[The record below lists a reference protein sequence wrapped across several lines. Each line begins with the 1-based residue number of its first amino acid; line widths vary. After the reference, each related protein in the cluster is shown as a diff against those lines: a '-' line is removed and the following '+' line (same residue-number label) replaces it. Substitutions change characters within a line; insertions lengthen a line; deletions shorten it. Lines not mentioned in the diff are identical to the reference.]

1 MEHLTENCLSLIL
14 SFTSP
19 KDTCRAAGDSD
30 ELWNK
35 FLPPDINQIL
45 RRSISTLTYT
55 TKKQLY
61 FSLCDSA
68 ILLDDGNVSFWLDKG
83 SGKKCLMVAARQ
95 LAIVPW
101 WWQWLY
107 DSNSRFSEEVAVL
120 DKGRCVDI
128 RGKMKIGMLSPHT
141 TYETYLVFKI
151 YEDACGLDSAKTSI
165 RFVNEREEVPDDEAS
180 IVYPDPRTS
189 AHNIEQRNG
198 EFSRWRKDELMEI
211 KIAEFETGARDDDD
225 EVETRFMS
233 TDTNVLKAGL
243 IVQGFEFRP
252 KQPMAV
258 V

>member
-1 MEHLTENCLSLIL
+1 MEHLKENCLSLIL

-19 KDTCRAAGDSD
+19 RDTCRVSDVSTELRSASDLD
-30 ELWNK
+30 ELWNT

-55 TKKQLY
+55 SKKQLY
-61 FSLCDSA
+61 FLLCDSA
-68 ILLDDGNVSFWLDKG
+68 ILLDDGNVIFRG
-83 SGKKCLMVAARQ
+83 GC
-95 LAIVPW
+95 
-101 WWQWLY
+101 
-107 DSNSRFSEEVAVL
+107 VL
-120 DKGRCVDI
+120 DKGRCLDI

-151 YEDACGLDSAKTSI
+151 YEDACGLDSANTSI

-180 IVYPDPRTS
+180 TVYPDPRTS

-198 EFSRWRKDELMEI
+198 VLSRWRKDEWMEI
-211 KIAEFETGARDDDD
+211 KTGEFETGARDDDD

-233 TDTNVLKAGL
+233 TDTNILKTGL
-243 IVQGFEFRP
+243 IVQGIEFRP

>member
-1 MEHLTENCLSLIL
+1 
-14 SFTSP
+14 
-19 KDTCRAAGDSD
+19 
-30 ELWNK
+30 
-35 FLPPDINQIL
+35 
-45 RRSISTLTYT
+45 
-55 TKKQLY
+55 
-61 FSLCDSA
+61 
-68 ILLDDGNVSFWLDKG
+68 
-83 SGKKCLMVAARQ
+83 MVAPRQ

-128 RGKMKIGMLSPHT
+128 RGKMKIG
-141 TYETYLVFKI
+141 I
-151 YEDACGLDSAKTSI
+151 
-165 RFVNEREEVPDDEAS
+165 FVNEREEVPDDEAS

-198 EFSRWRKDELMEI
+198 EFSRWRKDEWMEI

-225 EVETRFMS
+225 EMETRFMS

>member
-1 MEHLTENCLSLIL
+1 
-14 SFTSP
+14 
-19 KDTCRAAGDSD
+19 
-30 ELWNK
+30 
-35 FLPPDINQIL
+35 
-45 RRSISTLTYT
+45 
-55 TKKQLY
+55 
-61 FSLCDSA
+61 
-68 ILLDDGNVSFWLDKG
+68 
-83 SGKKCLMVAARQ
+83 MVAARQ

-101 WWQWLY
+101 WWLWLY
-107 DSNSRFSEEVAVL
+107 DSNSRFSEEVVVL

-128 RGKMKIGMLSPHT
+128 RGKMKIG
-141 TYETYLVFKI
+141 TYLVFKI

-165 RFVNEREEVPDDEAS
+165 RFVNEREEVPDDES
-180 IVYPDPRTS
+180 STVYPDPRTS

-198 EFSRWRKDELMEI
+198 ELSRWRKDEWMEI

-243 IVQGFEFRP
+243 IVQGSEFRP